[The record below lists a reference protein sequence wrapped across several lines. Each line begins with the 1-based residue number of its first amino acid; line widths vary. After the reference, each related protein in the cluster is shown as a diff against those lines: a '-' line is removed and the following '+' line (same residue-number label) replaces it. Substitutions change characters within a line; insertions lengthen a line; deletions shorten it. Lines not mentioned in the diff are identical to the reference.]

1 MHFIHLADKSSGC
14 EKYEITFHISI
25 ALQIKKQMGKGSIQ
39 FKVQNP
45 HPVVAVVVFRHFK
58 QFKLGKSRRLTYFS
72 TGV

>member
-14 EKYEITFHISI
+14 EKYEITFHVSI

-45 HPVVAVVVFRHFK
+45 HPVAVVVFRH
-58 QFKLGKSRRLTYFS
+58 LMLS
-72 TGV
+72 TSNNSNCVSQED

>member
-45 HPVVAVVVFRHFK
+45 HPVVAVVVFRH
-58 QFKLGKSRRLTYFS
+58 LMLS
-72 TGV
+72 TSNNSNWVSQED